1 MNLFKN
7 RYISRFL
14 IASLSLLLF
23 EMQFLEAQTVT
34 TNQQGT
40 NNGYFYSFWN
50 AGGGSVVMTLGSEGN
65 YSVIWNNCNNF
76 TCGKG
81 WETGSDRSVNFSG
94 SFDGGS
100 NGYLALYGWTKNDL
114 IEYYVVENY
123 GAWTPPGGSPLGSF
137 TSDGGTYNIYKTQR
151 VNQPSI
157 VGTATFYQY
166 WSVRTTKR
174 TSGTITFSNH
184 IKAWESYGM
193 KLGSVWDYQIMETEG
208 YQSSGSSNITVSKGD
223 LASQVSTYKA
233 INLQVCPNPVK
244 ENLLISL
251 PQENSQSKINLFSMD
266 GIQLFASETENSEI
280 QIDMK
285 NYQAGLYLL
294 RISND
299 GREFAQKIIKL

>member
-7 RYISRFL
+7 RYISRFF
-14 IASLSLLLF
+14 IAPLSLLLF

-50 AGGGSVVMTLGSEGN
+50 AGGGSVVMTLGSGGN
-65 YSVIWNNCNNF
+65 YSVTWNNCNNF

-81 WETGSDRSVNFSG
+81 WRTGSNRSVNFSG
-94 SFDGGS
+94 TFDGGS

-137 TSDGGTYNIYKTQR
+137 TSDGGTYNIYKTRR

-174 TSGTITFSNH
+174 TSGIITFSNH

-193 KLGSVWDYQIMETEG
+193 KLGTTWDYQIMETEG
-208 YQSSGSSNITVSKGD
+208 YQSSGNSNITVSE
-223 LASQVSTYKA
+223 ANSTSQVHTNKA
-233 INLQVCPNPVK
+233 INLQICPNPVK

-251 PQENSQSKINLFSMD
+251 PQENLQSEINLFSMD
-266 GIQLFASETENSEI
+266 GMQLFALETGNSEI
-280 QIDMK
+280 QIDMR
-285 NYQAGLYLL
+285 NFQAGLYLL
-294 RISND
+294 KIVND
-299 GREFAQKIIKL
+299 GQEFAQKIIKL

>member
-7 RYISRFL
+7 RYISRFF
-14 IASLSLLLF
+14 IVPLSLLLF

-50 AGGGSVVMTLGSEGN
+50 AGGGSVVMTLGSGGN
-65 YSVIWNNCNNF
+65 YSVTWNNCNNF

-81 WETGSDRSVNFSG
+81 WRTGSNRSVNFSG
-94 SFDGGS
+94 TFDGGS

-137 TSDGGTYNIYKTQR
+137 TSDGGTYNIYKTRR

-193 KLGSVWDYQIMETEG
+193 KLGTTWDYQIMETEG
-208 YQSSGSSNITVSKGD
+208 YQSSGSSNITVSETNST
-223 LASQVSTYKA
+223 SQVHTNKA
-233 INLQVCPNPVK
+233 INLQICPNPVK

-251 PQENSQSKINLFSMD
+251 PQENSQSEINLFSMN
-266 GIQLFASETENSEI
+266 GMQLFALETGNSEI
-280 QIDMK
+280 QIDMR
-285 NYQAGLYLL
+285 NFQAGLYLL
-294 RISND
+294 KIVND
-299 GREFAQKIIKL
+299 GQEFAQKIIKL

>member
-50 AGGGSVVMTLGSEGN
+50 AGGGSVVMTLGSGGN
-65 YSVIWNNCNNF
+65 YSVTWNNCNNF

-81 WETGSDRSVNFSG
+81 WRTGSNRSVNFSG
-94 SFDGGS
+94 TFDGGS
-100 NGYLALYGWTKNDL
+100 NGYLALYGWTKNEL

-137 TSDGGTYNIYKTQR
+137 TSDGGTYNIYKTRR

-193 KLGSVWDYQIMETEG
+193 KLGTTWDYQIMETEG
-208 YQSSGSSNITVSKGD
+208 YQSSGSSNITVCETNST
-223 LASQVSTYKA
+223 SQVHTNKA
-233 INLQVCPNPVK
+233 INLQICPNPVK

-251 PQENSQSKINLFSMD
+251 PQENSQSEINLFSMD
-266 GIQLFASETENSEI
+266 GMQLFALETGNSEI
-280 QIDMK
+280 QIDMR
-285 NYQAGLYLL
+285 NFQAGLYLL
-294 RISND
+294 KIVND
-299 GREFAQKIIKL
+299 GQEFAQKIIKL

>member
-7 RYISRFL
+7 RYISRFF
-14 IASLSLLLF
+14 IVPLSLLLF

-50 AGGGSVVMTLGSEGN
+50 AGGGSVVMTLGSGGN
-65 YSVIWNNCNNF
+65 YSVTWNNCNNF

-81 WETGSDRSVNFSG
+81 WRTGSNRSVNFSG
-94 SFDGGS
+94 TFDGGS
-100 NGYLALYGWTKNDL
+100 NGYLALYGWTKNEL

-137 TSDGGTYNIYKTQR
+137 TSDGGTYNIYKTRR

-174 TSGTITFSNH
+174 TSGIITFSNH

-193 KLGSVWDYQIMETEG
+193 KLGTTWDYQIMETEG
-208 YQSSGSSNITVSKGD
+208 YQSSGSSNITV
-223 LASQVSTYKA
+223 
-233 INLQVCPNPVK
+233 
-244 ENLLISL
+244 
-251 PQENSQSKINLFSMD
+251 
-266 GIQLFASETENSEI
+266 
-280 QIDMK
+280 
-285 NYQAGLYLL
+285 
-294 RISND
+294 
-299 GREFAQKIIKL
+299 

>member
-7 RYISRFL
+7 RYISRFF
-14 IASLSLLLF
+14 IVPLSLLLF

-50 AGGGSVVMTLGSEGN
+50 AGGGSVVMTLGSGGN
-65 YSVIWNNCNNF
+65 YSVTWNNCNNF

-81 WETGSDRSVNFSG
+81 WRTGSNRSVNFSG
-94 SFDGGS
+94 TFDGGS
-100 NGYLALYGWTKNDL
+100 NGYLALYGWTKNEL

-137 TSDGGTYNIYKTQR
+137 TSDGGTYNIYKTRR

-174 TSGTITFSNH
+174 TSGIITFSNH

-193 KLGSVWDYQIMETEG
+193 KLGTTWDYQIMETEG
-208 YQSSGSSNITVSKGD
+208 YQSSGSSNITVSEGNST
-223 LASQVSTYKA
+223 SQVRTNKA
-233 INLQVCPNPVK
+233 INLQICPNPVK

-251 PQENSQSKINLFSMD
+251 PQEDSQSEINLFSMD
-266 GIQLFASETENSEI
+266 GTQLLALKTANSDL

-285 NYQAGLYLL
+285 NFQAGLYLL
-294 RISND
+294 RILND
-299 GREFAQKIIKL
+299 GREFVEKIIKL